1 MSTPTFDAAV
11 FGQKIKRLRKA
22 KSLSQEELAVAIN
35 KTVDTVS
42 NIERGISMPRLETV
56 CDLAAVLDVQVY
68 ELFYMQDIGAKDKE
82 QIVLI
87 EKIINSLKGQP
98 KAVLEIAFDLVE
110 HLVSLRQQL
119 NLRLK
124 K

>member
-1 MSTPTFDAAV
+1 MSTSTFDAAI

-56 CDLAAVLDVQVY
+56 CDLSAVLDVQVY
-68 ELFYMQDIGAKDKE
+68 ELFYMQDTGVKDKE
-82 QIVLI
+82 QVALI
-87 EKIINSLKGQP
+87 EKIIDRLKGQP
-98 KAVLEIAFDLVE
+98 MAVLEIAFDLVE

-119 NLRLK
+119 NIRLK